1 MGDCRKTTQARMRE
15 EDSRTLREIAAAFG
29 YYVQRGIGA
38 HTVGNTTTM
47 LECLAQRW
55 RDDPEGTR
63 RLLAPLLARGDTH
76 PCGATQPK
84 NPPHDDDQTCE

>member
-1 MGDCRKTTQARMRE
+1 MIMGGDCRKTTQARMRE

-47 LECLAQRW
+47 LECLARRW

-63 RLLAPLLARGDTH
+63 RILAPLLERCDKRKTGEAQT
-76 PCGATQPK
+76 
-84 NPPHDDDQTCE
+84 DQETSGGSD